1 MRLWSSQR
9 KGDAH
14 VTVLARALAAAVLSV
29 FAQPALAAEPA
40 DIISDCLGPYGQ
52 AAQTEDPRRCVG
64 SVAAPCLNAP
74 EGETTLG
81 MTQCIG
87 METKAWDAVLNRDY
101 RALMGRLDEAQQEKL
116 KTAQRAWIA
125 LRDADCDFPREFVRG
140 SLSSVMA
147 AECFQTHTADRVL
160 ALRRYIDFLEW

>member
-1 MRLWSSQR
+1 
-9 KGDAH
+9 
-14 VTVLARALAAAVLSV
+14 VTVLICALVVAVIAAIS
-29 FAQPALAAEPA
+29 QPALADEPV
-40 DIISDCLGPYGQ
+40 DRISECLGPYGHGAQ
-52 AAQTEDPRRCVG
+52 AEDQRRCVG
-64 SVAAPCLNAP
+64 FVAEPCLNAP

-160 ALRRYIDFLEW
+160 TLRRYIDFMEW

>member
-1 MRLWSSQR
+1 
-9 KGDAH
+9 
-14 VTVLARALAAAVLSV
+14 VTVLFRVFFVAVIAAFSQTALAE
-29 FAQPALAAEPA
+29 EPV
-40 DIISDCLGPYGQ
+40 DKISGCLGPYGHD
-52 AAQTEDPRRCVG
+52 AQSQDKRRCVG
-64 SVAAPCLNAP
+64 LVSDACLNAP

-87 METKAWDAVLNRDY
+87 METKAWDAILNRDY

-125 LRDADCDFPREFVRG
+125 LRDADCDFPSELVRG
-140 SLSSVMA
+140 SLASVMA

-160 ALRRYIDFLEW
+160 ALRRYIDFMEW

>member
-1 MRLWSSQR
+1 M
-9 KGDAH
+9 
-14 VTVLARALAAAVLSV
+14 TVLLRLSAIAIFAAISQSAS
-29 FAQPALAAEPA
+29 AEEPV
-40 DIISDCLGPYGQ
+40 DKISDCLGPYGQ
-52 AAQTEDPRRCVG
+52 AARSEDPRRCVG
-64 SVAAPCLNAP
+64 LVSESCLNAP

-87 METKAWDAVLNRDY
+87 METKAWDAILNRDY

-125 LRDADCDFPREFVRG
+125 LRDADCEFPREFVRG

-147 AECFQTHTADRVL
+147 AECFQTHTAGRVL
-160 ALRRYIDFLEW
+160 ALRRYIDFMEW